1 MGETRSAI
9 EWGAACMAQPGQEL
23 SGDHYLVESA
33 PPFMFFGVVDGL
45 GHGAKAANAAR
56 VAVEAM
62 RGFGADDLASVA
74 KRCHQALI
82 GTRGVVMTLA
92 SFDMEADTLTWLS
105 VGNVTGLMMCADPS
119 VIPARQHLL
128 LRGGVVGYRL
138 PPLRTFTETLSR
150 GDTLILAT
158 DGLRSSFL
166 EDIPMGKPA
175 QQMADHLLLNHSR
188 QTDDALVVVARYR
201 A

>member
-1 MGETRSAI
+1 
-9 EWGAACMAQPGQEL
+9 
-23 SGDHYLVESA
+23 
-33 PPFMFFGVVDGL
+33 
-45 GHGAKAANAAR
+45 
-56 VAVEAM
+56 
-62 RGFGADDLASVA
+62 
-74 KRCHQALI
+74 
-82 GTRGVVMTLA
+82 MTLA
-92 SFDMEADTLTWLS
+92 SFDLEADTLTWLS
-105 VGNVTGLMMCADPS
+105 IGNVTGLLMRADPS

-158 DGLRSSFL
+158 DGIRSSFL

-188 QTDDALVVVARYR
+188 QTDDALVVVARYH